1 MNDAHNLDLNLLRL
15 FDVRLEER
23 NVTRSGAHLGLTQSA
38 VNSPLNR
45 LTKARLSMSAGS
57 I

>member
-45 LTKARLSMSAGS
+45 LTKARLSMSACS